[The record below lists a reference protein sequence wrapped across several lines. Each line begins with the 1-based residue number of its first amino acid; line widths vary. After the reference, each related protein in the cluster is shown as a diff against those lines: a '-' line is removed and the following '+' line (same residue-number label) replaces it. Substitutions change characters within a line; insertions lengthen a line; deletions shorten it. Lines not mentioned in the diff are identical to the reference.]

1 MDDFSVIDD
10 ILDAKVPLIS
20 SLDGQEEIQRLRDL
34 RASAAHYQEIWSPQ
48 IPTLFLQGKRTKW
61 EAFGRWIQHTG
72 SILELYKREI
82 GWDMKC
88 QETQPE
94 IDLLKEK
101 FWNTYHRYQ
110 SIRETWRNYK
120 CWCILPLCI
129 TGNKNKN
136 QTSNKRG
143 IQKKKG
149 KQRTLLLDETQQKGI
164 VRNMRQPIHAFTKS
178 LLEFTSDLLEFLQ
191 NHHENPMVGELID
204 PVERLGD
211 LFSKL
216 PDQINK

>member
-1 MDDFSVIDD
+1 MKMEDFSLIDD

-20 SLDGQEEIQRLRDL
+20 SLEGQEEIQRLRDL
-34 RASAAHYQEIWSPQ
+34 RASAAHYQEIWSLP
-48 IPTLFLQGKRTKW
+48 IPSLFLQGNRKNW
-61 EAFGRWIQHTG
+61 EAFGNWIQHTG
-72 SILELYKREI
+72 SVLELYKREI
-82 GWDMKC
+82 GWDIKC
-88 QETQPE
+88 QETQPD
-94 IDLLKEK
+94 IDVLKEK
-101 FWNTYHRYQ
+101 FWKTYNQYQ

-129 TGNKNKN
+129 TTTKN
-136 QTSNKRG
+136 QPHQKG
-143 IQKKKG
+143 GVQKKKG
-149 KQRTLLLDETQQKGI
+149 KSKALLLNETQQKGI